1 MKMGNI
7 MVGKGEINE
16 LLHILINEP
25 DTLAKIKFNSWEIV
39 AKTVSQLT
47 DIVENEI
54 QNKELPEKWLVLG
67 GKVVFNLR
75 KETNLFKKK
84 CEKRQD
90 EMDKGWKGSIDNC
103 ATEFD
108 HFRKSCIPLFI
119 SIAGH
124 LADKHPLRVAIE
136 SRLENSNY
144 PMML

>member
-1 MKMGNI
+1 MGNI

-25 DTLAKIKFNSWEIV
+25 DTLAKIKLDSWETV

-47 DIVENEI
+47 DIVESEI
-54 QNKELPEKWLVLG
+54 QNKKLPEKWLVQG

-84 CEKRQD
+84 CEERAQK
-90 EMDKGWKGSIDNC
+90 MDKGWKGSTDMC
-103 ATEFD
+103 AAEFD

-124 LADKHPLRVAIE
+124 FVKDHPLRVAIE